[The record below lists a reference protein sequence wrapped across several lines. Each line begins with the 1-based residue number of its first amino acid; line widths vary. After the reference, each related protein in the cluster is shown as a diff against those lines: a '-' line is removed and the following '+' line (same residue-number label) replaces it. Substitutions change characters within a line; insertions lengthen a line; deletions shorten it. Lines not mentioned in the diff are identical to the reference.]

1 MVGRREP
8 SGGGTHGRS
17 DGRFRT
23 DPLRPAGGV
32 FVRLSCRHRRG
43 GAFFP
48 LHPVSSPAEWR
59 WSGARHSCQ
68 IWSVG
73 VMSLGRVRGTGPRWL
88 PDPSPRASYLTLPPH
103 VFWRDWF
110 RTLLVGS
117 SFLLPLYLLLSH

>member
-1 MVGRREP
+1 MGGSGLIP
-8 SGGGTHGRS
+8 SVQLGEYWS
-17 DGRFRT
+17 ASVSAID
-23 DPLRPAGGV
+23 V
-32 FVRLSCRHRRG
+32 G

-59 WSGARHSCQ
+59 WSDDRHSCQ

-88 PDPSPRASYLTLPPH
+88 PGPSPRASYLTLPPH